1 VNKQL
6 VNLIGAAASI
16 AILLLGILVCA
27 LPVFS
32 SANTTMSTADDVALQ
47 NQTQQSILDGL
58 RAQSGQLADIQQ
70 DVAELRREIPE
81 TEHVEDLVE
90 LAVEATVV
98 HGGSVRSVIPGDIAP
113 FTPRTLEVVAAEAAA
128 DGATTGAPAPE
139 ATATPTDETAAP
151 PTETAEPTT
160 PAEVDPTAPQQ
171 VPVVVTIDAPT
182 VAAATLILDALR
194 NGPRMISVTEANV
207 LTEEGGVTLTAT
219 VLAFYRP

>member
-32 SANTTMSTADDVALQ
+32 SANATMSTADDVALQ

-81 TEHVEDLVE
+81 TEHVEDIVE

-139 ATATPTDETAAP
+139 ATAAPTDEAGAP
-151 PTETAEPTT
+151 PAETAPAT
-160 PAEVDPTAPQQ
+160 PGEVDPTAPQQ
-171 VPVVVTIDAPT
+171 VPMVVTIDAPT